1 MLSQTYFTQE
11 ASSFQLPLEKGQ
23 TPGLMII
30 RVSYSLASLVLL
42 AGVLSDL
49 ASVLASA
56 LISVSLGFSDLLEL
70 ESFCPE
76 GDLWS
81 VA

>member
-1 MLSQTYFTQE
+1 M
-11 ASSFQLPLEKGQ
+11 ASR
-23 TPGLMII
+23 LMINCVI
-30 RVSYSLASLVLL
+30 YSLVSLVLF
-42 AGVLSDL
+42 AEVL
-49 ASVLASA
+49 SVLASALVSA
-56 LISVSLGFSDLLEL
+56 LISVSLGFSDLLEF